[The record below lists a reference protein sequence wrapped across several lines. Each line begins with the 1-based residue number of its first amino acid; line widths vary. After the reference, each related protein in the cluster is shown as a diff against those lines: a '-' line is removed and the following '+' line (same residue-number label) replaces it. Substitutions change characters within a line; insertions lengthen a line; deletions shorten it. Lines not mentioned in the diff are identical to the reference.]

1 MPVIIANKNEYTGS
15 VTPSALNTETTVV
28 EFANVGNT
36 YITEGYIDLGNLA
49 SGDAVIITEYIA
61 VDGVNYR
68 IFNQVTFQ
76 NAQSQPIIRFH
87 AKTFTSNMKHKITIN
102 QTAGTLRSFP
112 YSFVQEIMGVV

>member
-1 MPVIIANKNEYTGS
+1 MPVVIASKNEYTSS
-15 VTPSALNTETTVV
+15 VTPSALNTETTIV

-36 YITEGYIDLGNLA
+36 YITEGYIDLGNMA
-49 SGDAVIITEYIA
+49 SGDAVIVTEYIA

-68 IFNQVTFQ
+68 IFQQVTFQ
-76 NAQSQPIIRFH
+76 NAQLQPIIRFH
-87 AKTFTSNMKHKITIN
+87 AKTFTSNMKHKVTIN

>member
-1 MPVIIANKNEYTGS
+1 MPVVIASKNEYTGS

-49 SGDAVIITEYIA
+49 SGDVVVITEYIA

-68 IFNQVTFQ
+68 IFDQQTFQ
-76 NAQSQPIIRFH
+76 NAQPKPAVRFH
-87 AKTFTSNMKHKITIN
+87 AKTFTSNMKHKVTIN

>member
-1 MPVIIANKNEYTGS
+1 MPVVIANKQEFTGS

-49 SGDAVIITEYIA
+49 SGDTVVVTEYIA

-68 IFNQVTFQ
+68 IFDQNTFQ
-76 NAQSQPIIRFH
+76 NAQSKPIIRFH
-87 AKTFTSNMKHKITIN
+87 AKTFTSNMKHKVTIN